1 MTAARKRVGF
11 IALALSVAA
20 PGDVATLQIRS
31 VGGLLTD
38 SRIGVVDLGAL
49 HAAIVGGLVLRGY
62 SPLPRASF
70 AAPSRSFAERS
81 CGRDAGPSS
90 LLLCSTS
97 YKPSSYGRDSGLG
110 SRPPCWPDPGPAFSE
125 RRLRRHHRRCCGSC
139 HRGARLSPRDH

>member
-49 HAAIVGGLVLRGY
+49 HAAIVGGLVLRDIRLWACLALDAKRLFGV
-62 SPLPRASF
+62 PLQRGLAVATLAPYEGPRAW
-70 AAPSRSFAERS
+70 AADR
-81 CGRDAGPSS
+81 GRAS
-90 LLLCSTS
+90 
-97 YKPSSYGRDSGLG
+97 
-110 SRPPCWPDPGPAFSE
+110 
-125 RRLRRHHRRCCGSC
+125 
-139 HRGARLSPRDH
+139 

>member
-49 HAAIVGGLVLRGY
+49 HAAIVGGLVLRDIRLWACLALQSQRLLGVVLQRGFAVLTLAE
-62 SPLPRASF
+62 PAPDRIQHFDNSF
-70 AAPSRSFAERS
+70 
-81 CGRDAGPSS
+81 
-90 LLLCSTS
+90 
-97 YKPSSYGRDSGLG
+97 
-110 SRPPCWPDPGPAFSE
+110 CWPRFWPSE
-125 RRLRRHHRRCCGSC
+125 ARRLAGALVRGSV
-139 HRGARLSPRDH
+139 RF